1 MGWYPKTGA
10 TWMGRSLT
18 PEEEAKM
25 PVREPAK
32 ASSEQKAT
40 NDEKGILR
48 LAGRTSAMRTST
60 ASWRGVA
67 SELIS
72 GSMNVAS
79 GQTEYHYLCVQLG
92 NLDTASNWVE
102 TVLTHNL
109 GETYK
114 WNTYDNDEGGWFYYT
129 DKNTPIN
136 QFDTYVIML
145 DGTRDGNGWNYDVWI
160 NYNWVRSG
168 HLANLNVQAGLQKEV
183 YSNTGTFTLDSTH

>member
-1 MGWYPKTGA
+1 
-10 TWMGRSLT
+10 
-18 PEEEAKM
+18 M

-114 WNTYDNDEGGWFYYT
+114 WNTYDNDEGGWSYYT

-145 DGTRDGNGWNYDVWI
+145 DGTRDGDGWNYDVWI